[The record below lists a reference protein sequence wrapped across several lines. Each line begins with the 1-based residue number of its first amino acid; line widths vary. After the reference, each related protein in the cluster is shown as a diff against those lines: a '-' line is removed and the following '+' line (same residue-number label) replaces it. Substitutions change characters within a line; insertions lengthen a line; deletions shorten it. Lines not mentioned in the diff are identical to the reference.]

1 MGMMAKY
8 VWDIINFVYVF
19 PIYRMW
25 GEHNLDVAVVNGVD
39 TEYSCFTN
47 LFIGSIT
54 LRENEKKGIISE
66 RVC

>member
-1 MGMMAKY
+1 MSFLF
-8 VWDIINFVYVF
+8 IECE
-19 PIYRMW
+19 
-25 GEHNLDVAVVNGVD
+25 EHNLDVAVVNGVD

-54 LRENEKKGIISE
+54 LRENVKKGIISE